1 MKNCWTEAVNI
12 GKVAVLR
19 PINHIEAQNTGGS
32 FEIAELKFAIFVQ
45 V

>member
-1 MKNCWTEAVNI
+1 MGNCWTEGVNI

-19 PINHIEAQNTGGS
+19 PINHRRTQNTGGS
-32 FEIAELKFAIFVQ
+32 LEIAELKFTIFVE